1 MSIESTTYTVAA
13 LQLFFFSLDNTENF
27 WNHFQTLQTIG
38 YHHILFNY
46 VQIIILW
53 YACLYFLVLQKFL
66 RKYQLSVCSF
76 VFFSL

>member
-13 LQLFFFSLDNTENF
+13 LQLFFFFSLENTENF

-46 VQIIILW
+46 VQIIIL
-53 YACLYFLVLQKFL
+53 
-66 RKYQLSVCSF
+66 
-76 VFFSL
+76 